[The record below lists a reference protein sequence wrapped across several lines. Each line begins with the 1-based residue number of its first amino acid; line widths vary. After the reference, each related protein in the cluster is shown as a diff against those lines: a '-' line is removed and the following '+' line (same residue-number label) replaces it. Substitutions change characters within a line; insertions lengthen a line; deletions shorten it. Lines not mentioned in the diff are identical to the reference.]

1 MLILF
6 KRKFIKVYKR
16 NSCSRLTY
24 IHCPREAKNTV
35 TGEHLY
41 ESQIRKE
48 IRYHSL
54 LHYAK
59 FPLHLLY
66 TGITSSWNAL
76 KLRTLLYYLFLETTV
91 TLYILVNLY
100 ILVPPLML
108 KLHNVISY
116 YLCANGILSLDPILY
131 NYEILFHTFVC
142 LPTCLKDCSL

>member
-1 MLILF
+1 LLQINIYTLSKRSKEYCYRRTSLSNPKYVKKSGIILF
-6 KRKFIKVYKR
+6 YITLNFHFT
-16 NSCSRLTY
+16 SCTQ
-24 IHCPREAKNTV
+24 E
-35 TGEHLY
+35 
-41 ESQIRKE
+41 
-48 IRYHSL
+48 L
-54 LHYAK
+54 LQVGM
-59 FPLHLLY
+59 PLNCVLFC
-66 TGITSSWNAL
+66 TTSS
-76 KLRTLLYYLFLETTV
+76 FETTV